1 MHWSTSLRVV
11 STLMLVIG
19 CSQDSIRENEFADN
33 DNAERAIDVSL
44 PSQDQAL
51 PLDATGEPSAGL
63 SSLAG
68 LARFHEGGAST
79 RSRLAELERSG
90 NPPPLDVDQWMNSKP
105 LTLSELKG
113 KVVVLDFWA
122 TWCGPCLA
130 AIPHT
135 NELAEK
141 YGEDVVIIGICHQDG
156 SETMAQKAE
165 ERGIKYPI
173 AVDIHGNTVQS
184 YLVNGFPDY
193 FLIDRAGKLRIAD
206 CDNSS
211 VDEAIEALLAEAAL

>member
-1 MHWSTSLRVV
+1 MHRSASLLVV

-19 CSQDSIRENEFADN
+19 CSQESIRENEFVNN
-33 DNAERAIDVSL
+33 DNAGRAIDVPL
-44 PSQDQAL
+44 PSQENL
-51 PLDATGEPSAGL
+51 GPLDAVGGTSAGL
-63 SSLAG
+63 SQSVG

-79 RSRLAELERSG
+79 RQRLAELERSG
-90 NPPPLDVDQWMNSKP
+90 NPPPLDVDQWMNSEP
-105 LTLSELKG
+105 LTLAELKG

-130 AIPHT
+130 AVPHT

-141 YGEDVVIIGICHQDG
+141 YGEDVVIIGICHQEG
-156 SETMAQKAE
+156 SETMVQKAE

-173 AVDIHGNTVQS
+173 AIDVHGNTVQS

-193 FLIDRAGKLRIAD
+193 FLIDRNGKLRIAD